1 MVKLDFKVDIPSH
14 AFASYQE
21 AIAKGDLVALRK
33 VLLTICSGDEDETA
47 MIKHLLPD
55 GLVQQA

>member
-14 AFASYQE
+14 AFASYEE
-21 AIAKGDLVALRK
+21 AIAKGDLTALRK

-55 GLVQQA
+55 AMVQRA

>member
-21 AIAKGDLVALRK
+21 AIAKGDLTMLRR
-33 VLLTICSGDEDETA
+33 VLLTICENNEA
-47 MIKHLLPD
+47 EVEMIKHLLPD
-55 GLVQQA
+55 ALVQRA

>member
-21 AIAKGDLVALRK
+21 AIAKGDLTTLRS
-33 VLLTICSGDEDETA
+33 VLLTICEGDKAETA
-47 MIKHLLPD
+47 MIEHLLPD
-55 GLVQQA
+55 SLVQQA